1 MLRLATPEIVALDSV
16 SAKLISSANALA
28 NIHRLIVSHCS
39 TSIVS
44 SRYHN
49 NKEYREPVHATSNAE
64 ITIFV
69 LFFFMILTLYQECK
83 DSSHV
88 LV

>member
-39 TSIVS
+39 TSILS
-44 SRYHN
+44 
-49 NKEYREPVHATSNAE
+49 
-64 ITIFV
+64 
-69 LFFFMILTLYQECK
+69 
-83 DSSHV
+83 
-88 LV
+88 